1 MGNFSFRTV
10 AALGLL
16 ALLAAAS
23 GADAQQPGPVS
34 ETLAAAGRVALG
46 GETVRVPLEPGA
58 GAALPRR
65 LTDLGG
71 RRLLLVLANLEA
83 AAQPGIVYEVY
94 LGLPPGAAPS
104 ASDPHYVGTLN
115 FFAVAP
121 PNTAA
126 QSRSYDVTS
135 LASRLASQGSAE
147 GLAVTIVPTQPSP
160 TAAAANAAIGRIA
173 LAVQ

>member
-1 MGNFSFRTV
+1 MGNFPFRAV

-16 ALLAAAS
+16 ALLA
-23 GADAQQPGPVS
+23 GVPGPGAQQLPVN

-46 GETVRVPLEPGA
+46 GETVRVPLEPGT

-71 RRLLLVLANLEA
+71 RRLFLVLENLEA
-83 AAQPGIVYEVY
+83 AVQPGIVYEVY

-104 ASDPHYVGTLN
+104 ASDPHFVGTLN
-115 FFAVAP
+115 FFAVGP

-126 QSRSYDVTS
+126 RSRSYDVTA
-135 LASRLASQGSAE
+135 LASRLASQGSAD

-173 LAVQ
+173 LAIQ